1 MVTKKFNIAVLVL
14 VKYLFI
20 KYICLFLCYL

>member
-1 MVTKKFNIAVLVL
+1 MLTKKFNIAVFVL
-14 VKYLFI
+14 IKYLFI